1 MTIAELNNLKEPV
14 LRETLTKCC
23 GASIWVEKMLR
34 VFPVADIT
42 ALLAE
47 AEKAWYA
54 CEKEDWLEAFCHHPR
69 IGDLS
74 SLEKK
79 YGAGASAAGTDTSAS
94 GIDAAQWAA
103 SEQSSV
109 NDAAQDVLV
118 ALAEGNRSY
127 EEKFGYIFIVCATG
141 MSAMEM
147 LVLLKAR
154 LLNDPSGELFIA
166 MMEQNKITRIRLE
179 KLVSSGE

>member
-1 MTIAELNNLKEPV
+1 MTTPELNNLNEPV

-23 GASIWVEKMLR
+23 GASAWVEKMLR
-34 VFPVADIT
+34 VFPVSDT
-42 ALLAE
+42 TVLLAE

-79 YGAGASAAGTDTSAS
+79 YGGG
-94 GIDAAQWAA
+94 AAQWAA

-109 NDAAQDVLV
+109 NDATQEVLA
-118 ALAEGNRSY
+118 ALAEGNRFY

-179 KLVSSGE
+179 KLASPGE